1 MKCEANYMIN
11 KIKIGTRIIGENE
24 RPLVIAEL
32 GMNHEGSLK
41 TAFEMVDAV
50 YEAGAEVIKHQT
62 PVVEDEIKL
71 KEYVESKRMIFIS
84 APFSRAVAERLER
97 MAV

>member
-1 MKCEANYMIN
+1 MIKNYMQIGYR
-11 KIKIGTRIIGENE
+11 KIGADYA
-24 RPLVIAEL
+24 PLVIVEI
-32 GMNHEGSLK
+32 GINHKDSLK